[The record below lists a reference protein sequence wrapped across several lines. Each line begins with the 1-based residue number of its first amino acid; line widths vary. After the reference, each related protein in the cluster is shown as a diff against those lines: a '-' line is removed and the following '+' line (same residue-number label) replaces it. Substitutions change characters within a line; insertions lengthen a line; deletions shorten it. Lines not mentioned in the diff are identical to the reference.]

1 MSDKRYEA
9 NIIRATAVEPANNLQ
24 STSAPGVWSID
35 EVVELQKKNKWPTV
49 GNVASDVTD
58 VFSTFLYNGNGD
70 TGQSIVNEIDLSGE
84 GGLVWLKS
92 RSSSYNHSLYDTE
105 RGVKKYLQSQS
116 TSAQTSIYAGSN
128 DGLTAFNSNGFT
140 LGANYNN
147 ENPPNAAD
155 MVAWTFRKAPKFF
168 DVVTYTNSSG
178 SGMTINHNL
187 GVAPAVVIV
196 KKISGAANWTYSTNF
211 GGTLIQMELNTTNAS
226 SASNGYVDSVTS
238 TTFTTGSSGAV
249 SSTGDY
255 VAYLFAHNNSDGEFG
270 PSGDQDIIKCGS
282 ISGYNGRA
290 ELGFEPQWVLL
301 KATNYGSTNWI
312 ILDVMRGWEVG
323 SNNDAHLFAN
333 LTNAEADYNGPS
345 FDATGFNFG
354 QSGDNYIY
362 IAIRRGPLAT
372 PTSATNVFAVEA
384 NSSTGITT
392 GFPVDWRLSKGR
404 NGSAGYT
411 ASRLTGQTIYNATES
426 NAAQFTSGANFY
438 FDSNTGV
445 VDDLNGGSD
454 PYVRYAWKRAPGYFD
469 VVAYTGTGVSGR
481 TVSHSLGVV
490 PEMMWVKRRSGVD
503 NWTIYAGDA
512 TSFLRLNT
520 TDQTFTSNLSWNDTA
535 PTASVFSVGNHNL
548 VNGSGETYIAYLFAT
563 VAGVS
568 KVGSYTGDGNT
579 GKQIDCGFSSGA
591 RFILI
596 KASSSSGSWLVWDSV
611 RGIVSGNDPYLQ
623 LNNTDAEVTGG
634 DNVDPY
640 SAGFIV
646 NGPGNNASGV
656 TYIFYAIA

>member
-9 NIIRATAVEPANNLQ
+9 NIIRATAVEPANNLET
-24 STSAPGVWSID
+24 TSAPAVWSID

-49 GNVASDVTD
+49 GNVTTDVTD
-58 VFSTFLYNGNGD
+58 VFSTFLWEGNSSTRNIQNG
-70 TGQSIVNEIDLSGE
+70 IDLTE
-84 GGLVWLKS
+84 GGLVWGKARTQTYKHTLFDTARGANKAI
-92 RSSSYNHSLYDTE
+92 SSNSTDAEVTE
-105 RGVKKYLQSQS
+105 TGV
-116 TSAQTSIYAGSN
+116 
-128 DGLTAFNSNGFT
+128 TAFNSNGFT
-140 LGANYNN
+140 LGTWAGLNDNG
-147 ENPPNAAD
+147 ED
-155 MVAWTFRKAPKFF
+155 FVSWTFRKAPKFF

-596 KASSSSGSWLVWDSV
+596 KASSGSGSWFVWDSV

>member
-9 NIIRATAVEPANNLQ
+9 NIIRATAVEPANNLET
-24 STSAPGVWSID
+24 TSAPGVWSID

-596 KASSSSGSWLVWDSV
+596 KASSGSGSWLVWDSA
-611 RGIVSGNDPYLQ
+611 RGIVSGNDAYLQ
-623 LNNTDAEVTGG
+623 LNNTDAEVTSG

>member
-1 MSDKRYEA
+1 
-9 NIIRATAVEPANNLQ
+9 
-24 STSAPGVWSID
+24 
-35 EVVELQKKNKWPTV
+35 V

-270 PSGDQDIIKCGS
+270 PSGDQDIIKCG
-282 ISGYNGRA
+282 
-290 ELGFEPQWVLL
+290 
-301 KATNYGSTNWI
+301 
-312 ILDVMRGWEVG
+312 
-323 SNNDAHLFAN
+323 
-333 LTNAEADYNGPS
+333 
-345 FDATGFNFG
+345 
-354 QSGDNYIY
+354 
-362 IAIRRGPLAT
+362 
-372 PTSATNVFAVEA
+372 
-384 NSSTGITT
+384 
-392 GFPVDWRLSKGR
+392 
-404 NGSAGYT
+404 
-411 ASRLTGQTIYNATES
+411 
-426 NAAQFTSGANFY
+426 
-438 FDSNTGV
+438 
-445 VDDLNGGSD
+445 
-454 PYVRYAWKRAPGYFD
+454 
-469 VVAYTGTGVSGR
+469 
-481 TVSHSLGVV
+481 
-490 PEMMWVKRRSGVD
+490 
-503 NWTIYAGDA
+503 
-512 TSFLRLNT
+512 
-520 TDQTFTSNLSWNDTA
+520 
-535 PTASVFSVGNHNL
+535 
-548 VNGSGETYIAYLFAT
+548 
-563 VAGVS
+563 
-568 KVGSYTGDGNT
+568 
-579 GKQIDCGFSSGA
+579 
-591 RFILI
+591 
-596 KASSSSGSWLVWDSV
+596 
-611 RGIVSGNDPYLQ
+611 
-623 LNNTDAEVTGG
+623 
-634 DNVDPY
+634 
-640 SAGFIV
+640 
-646 NGPGNNASGV
+646 
-656 TYIFYAIA
+656 